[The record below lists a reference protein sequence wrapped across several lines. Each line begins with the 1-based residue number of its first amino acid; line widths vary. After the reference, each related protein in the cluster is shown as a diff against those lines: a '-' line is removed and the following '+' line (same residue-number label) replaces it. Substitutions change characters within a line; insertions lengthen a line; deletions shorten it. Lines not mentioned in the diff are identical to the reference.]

1 MTTTWLREPGEVA
14 SAIPLRKQLPG
25 AGPLAAPTLPSPAS
39 GGGKFDPRRPSTLLL
54 RSVSPAPERQKPRLH
69 PFLERLRRGPLL
81 GDGAMGT
88 QLHARGVSFERSF
101 DELNLTEPKIVE
113 EIHRAYISAG
123 AELIETN
130 TFGANRIKLAR
141 HGLEGRVRDIN
152 FRAVKLAREARDISG
167 EQIFIAGSVGPIGQ
181 QLEPIGRISI
191 AQATA
196 AFEEQIAALLE
207 GGADLLVLET
217 FTNLPEPLAAVAAAR
232 QTADLPIVAQMTFA
246 EDGLTLSAE
255 EPSQVVQ
262 ALERA
267 GVDGI
272 GGNCGDGPQVAL
284 QVLQSLR
291 AY

>member
-14 SAIPLRKQLPG
+14 SAIPLSETLPG
-25 AGPLAAPTLPSPAS
+25 AAPSCAEFGPSP
-39 GGGKFDPRRPSTLLL
+39 LLL
-54 RSVSPAPERQKPRLH
+54 RPVTPAPERNNPRLH

-152 FRAVKLAREARDISG
+152 FRAVKLAREAREISG
-167 EQIFIAGSVGPIGQ
+167 EAVFVAGSVGPIGQ
-181 QLEPIGRISI
+181 QLEPIGRITI
-191 AQATA
+191 PQATA
-196 AFEEQIAALLE
+196 ALEEQIAALLE

-217 FTNLPEPLAAVAAAR
+217 FTNIPEL
-232 QTADLPIVAQMTFA
+232 L
-246 EDGLTLSAE
+246 
-255 EPSQVVQ
+255 
-262 ALERA
+262 
-267 GVDGI
+267 
-272 GGNCGDGPQVAL
+272 
-284 QVLQSLR
+284 
-291 AY
+291 

>member
-1 MTTTWLREPGEVA
+1 MTTTWLVEPGEVG
-14 SAIPLRKQLPG
+14 SAIGKGATPRNRPLLRP
-25 AGPLAAPTLPSPAS
+25 PTLPSPVN
-39 GGGKFDPRRPSTLLL
+39 GGGDSTLGGPSPLPL
-54 RSVSPAPERQKPRLH
+54 RPGSPAAESGKPRVH

-88 QLHARGVSFERSF
+88 QLHARGISFERSF

-141 HGLEGRVRDIN
+141 HGLDGRVRDIN
-152 FRAVKLAREARDISG
+152 FRAVKLAREAREISG
-167 EQIFIAGSVGPIGQ
+167 EPVFLAGSVGPIGQ
-181 QLEPIGRISI
+181 QLEPIGRITI

-217 FTNLPEPLAAVAAAR
+217 FTNLPELLAAVAAAR
-232 QTADLPIVAQMTFA
+232 KTADLPIVAQMTFA
-246 EDGLTLSAE
+246 EDGLTLSAAQ
-255 EPSQVVQ
+255 PST
-262 ALERA
+262 
-267 GVDGI
+267 
-272 GGNCGDGPQVAL
+272 
-284 QVLQSLR
+284 
-291 AY
+291 